1 MPDLFAYMLTGKK
14 NVEYT
19 IASTSQLLNA
29 EKRDWDFDL
38 IDKIGLKKSL
48 FGKIIKPGTIVG
60 KLLPEIATE
69 LGIGQ
74 IDVIACAG
82 HDTASA
88 VAAAPI
94 AKGENGCYISC
105 GTWSLLGAEL
115 ESPLINEET
124 FRLNFTNEGGC
135 SDTIRFLK
143 NISGLWI
150 IQETR
155 RQWVREGE
163 NISFK
168 DIDKMLLTEKSAEV
182 FIDPDYAPFGK
193 PGNMPQKINDFLE
206 KTGQA
211 LPQTK
216 GQTAICILESL
227 AATYRYYI
235 EQLETLLGK
244 KIEVVHLIGGGVK
257 DINLCQYTA
266 NFTGRKV
273 TAGPVEATAIGN
285 ISVQLIAKGHIKNI
299 EEARKMPVDMKIYEP
314 QETDLWEKKYQ
325 KFIKI
330 KNAFTV

>member
-1 MPDLFAYMLTGKK
+1 MVT
-14 NVEYT
+14 T
-19 IASTSQLLNA
+19 
-29 EKRDWDFDL
+29 R
-38 IDKIGLKKSL
+38 
-48 FGKIIKPGTIVG
+48 
-60 KLLPEIATE
+60 
-69 LGIGQ
+69 
-74 IDVIACAG
+74 
-82 HDTASA
+82 
-88 VAAAPI
+88 
-94 AKGENGCYISC
+94 
-105 GTWSLLGAEL
+105 AEL